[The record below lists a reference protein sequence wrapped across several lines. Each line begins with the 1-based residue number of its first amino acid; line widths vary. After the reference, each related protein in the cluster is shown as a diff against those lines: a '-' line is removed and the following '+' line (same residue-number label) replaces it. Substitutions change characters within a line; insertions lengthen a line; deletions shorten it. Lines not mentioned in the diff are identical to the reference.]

1 MFPAGVDRWGLNR
14 LPPHGC
20 RFLGLKQGEVEMMQT
35 IEQMRSMTANDL
47 AMLGMQDIAYVKPVV
62 VDGNASY
69 AIHAADGTQMAL
81 IGDRDIAFAVVRQN
95 ELEPVS
101 VH

>member
-1 MFPAGVDRWGLNR
+1 MSPAGVDRWGLNR
-14 LPPHGC
+14 LPRRRNRVP
-20 RFLGLKQGEVEMMQT
+20 GLKQGEGEMET

-47 AMLGMQDIAYVKPVV
+47 AMFGMQDIAYVKPVV
-62 VDGNASY
+62 VDGNAGF

-81 IGDRDIAFAVVRQN
+81 ITDRDIAFAVVRQN

>member
-1 MFPAGVDRWGLNR
+1 
-14 LPPHGC
+14 
-20 RFLGLKQGEVEMMQT
+20 MQT
-35 IEQMRSMTANDL
+35 IEEMRHMTVTDL
-47 AMLGMQDIAYVKPVV
+47 ATLGMQHLAYVKPVT
-62 VDGNASY
+62 VDGTEGF

-81 IGDRDIAFAVVRQN
+81 INDRDIAFAVVRQN

>member
-1 MFPAGVDRWGLNR
+1 
-14 LPPHGC
+14 
-20 RFLGLKQGEVEMMQT
+20 MQT
-35 IEQMRSMTANDL
+35 MEQMRQMTANDL
-47 AMLGMQDIAYVKPVV
+47 AMLGMQDVAYVKPVV

>member
-1 MFPAGVDRWGLNR
+1 
-14 LPPHGC
+14 
-20 RFLGLKQGEVEMMQT
+20 MQT
-35 IEQMRSMTANDL
+35 IEQMRQMTANDL
-47 AMLGMQDIAYVKPVV
+47 AMLGMQDIAYVKRVV
-62 VDGNASY
+62 VDGNAGF

-81 IGDRDIAFAVVRQN
+81 IADRDIAFAVVRQN

>member
-1 MFPAGVDRWGLNR
+1 
-14 LPPHGC
+14 
-20 RFLGLKQGEVEMMQT
+20 MQT
-35 IEQMRSMTANDL
+35 IEEMRQMTPNDL

-62 VDGNASY
+62 VDGNAGY

-81 IGDRDIAFAVVRQN
+81 IADRAIAFAVVRQN

>member
-1 MFPAGVDRWGLNR
+1 
-14 LPPHGC
+14 
-20 RFLGLKQGEVEMMQT
+20 MQT
-35 IEQMRSMTANDL
+35 TEQMRQMTTTDL
-47 AMLGMQDIAYVKPVV
+47 AMFGMQDIAYVKPVV
-62 VDGNASY
+62 VDGNAGY

>member
-1 MFPAGVDRWGLNR
+1 
-14 LPPHGC
+14 
-20 RFLGLKQGEVEMMQT
+20 MQT
-35 IEQMRSMTANDL
+35 MEEMRAMTAHDL
-47 AMLGMQDIAYVKPVV
+47 AMLGMQDIAYVKSVV
-62 VDGNASY
+62 VDGTAGY

>member
-1 MFPAGVDRWGLNR
+1 
-14 LPPHGC
+14 
-20 RFLGLKQGEVEMMQT
+20 MQT
-35 IEQMRSMTANDL
+35 IEQMRQMTTNDL
-47 AMLGMQDIAYVKPVV
+47 AMLGMQDIAYVKPVL
-62 VDGNASY
+62 VDGTEGFAV
-69 AIHAADGTQMAL
+69 HAADGTQMAL

>member
-1 MFPAGVDRWGLNR
+1 
-14 LPPHGC
+14 
-20 RFLGLKQGEVEMMQT
+20 
-35 IEQMRSMTANDL
+35 
-47 AMLGMQDIAYVKPVV
+47 MLGMQDIAYVKRVV
-62 VDGNASY
+62 VDGNAGY

-81 IGDRDIAFAVVRQN
+81 IPDRAVAFAVVRQN

>member
-1 MFPAGVDRWGLNR
+1 
-14 LPPHGC
+14 
-20 RFLGLKQGEVEMMQT
+20 MQT
-35 IEQMRSMTANDL
+35 IEQMRQMTANDL
-47 AMLGMQDIAYVKPVV
+47 ATLGMQDVAYVKQVM
-62 VDGNASY
+62 VDGNAGY

>member
-1 MFPAGVDRWGLNR
+1 
-14 LPPHGC
+14 
-20 RFLGLKQGEVEMMQT
+20 MQT
-35 IEQMRSMTANDL
+35 SEEMRQMTANDL
-47 AMLGMQDIAYVKPVV
+47 AMLGVQDIAYVKAVV
-62 VDGNASY
+62 VDGAAGY

-81 IGDRDIAFAVVRQN
+81 TADRDIAFAVVRQN

>member
-1 MFPAGVDRWGLNR
+1 
-14 LPPHGC
+14 
-20 RFLGLKQGEVEMMQT
+20 MQT
-35 IEQMRSMTANDL
+35 MEQMRQMTATDL
-47 AMLGMQDIAYVKPVV
+47 AMFGMQDIAYVKPVV
-62 VDGNASY
+62 VDGSASY
-69 AIHAADGTQMAL
+69 AIHAADGTQMAV

>member
-1 MFPAGVDRWGLNR
+1 
-14 LPPHGC
+14 
-20 RFLGLKQGEVEMMQT
+20 MQT
-35 IEQMRSMTANDL
+35 SETLRQMTSNDL
-47 AMLGMQDIAYVKPVV
+47 AMLGMQDIAYVKAVV
-62 VDGNASY
+62 VDGTAGY

-81 IGDRDIAFAVVRQN
+81 TADRDIAFAVVRQN

>member
-1 MFPAGVDRWGLNR
+1 MV
-14 LPPHGC
+14 
-20 RFLGLKQGEVEMMQT
+20 QT
-35 IEQMRSMTANDL
+35 IEQMRSMTTSDL

-62 VDGNASY
+62 VDGNAGF

-81 IGDRDIAFAVVRQN
+81 INDRDIAYAVVRQN

>member
-1 MFPAGVDRWGLNR
+1 MI
-14 LPPHGC
+14 
-20 RFLGLKQGEVEMMQT
+20 QT
-35 IEQMRSMTANDL
+35 SEELRHMTANDL

-62 VDGNASY
+62 VDGNAGY

-81 IGDRDIAFAVVRQN
+81 TGDRDIAFAVVRQN

>member
-1 MFPAGVDRWGLNR
+1 
-14 LPPHGC
+14 
-20 RFLGLKQGEVEMMQT
+20 MQT
-35 IEQMRSMTANDL
+35 TEQMRHMTANDL
-47 AMLGMQDIAYVKPVV
+47 AMFGMQDVAYVKPVLV
-62 VDGNASY
+62 EGAASY

-81 IGDRDIAFAVVRQN
+81 IPNRDLAFAVVRQN

>member
-1 MFPAGVDRWGLNR
+1 
-14 LPPHGC
+14 
-20 RFLGLKQGEVEMMQT
+20 MQT
-35 IEQMRSMTANDL
+35 TEEMRHMTVSDL
-47 AMLGMQDIAYVKPVV
+47 AMLGVQDIAYVKRVL
-62 VDGNASY
+62 VDGAPGY

-81 IGDRDIAFAVVRQN
+81 IPDRDVAFAVVRQN

>member
-1 MFPAGVDRWGLNR
+1 
-14 LPPHGC
+14 
-20 RFLGLKQGEVEMMQT
+20 MQT
-35 IEQMRSMTANDL
+35 LEQMRQMAANDL

-62 VDGNASY
+62 VDGNAGY

>member
-1 MFPAGVDRWGLNR
+1 
-14 LPPHGC
+14 
-20 RFLGLKQGEVEMMQT
+20 MQIT
-35 IEQMRSMTANDL
+35 EDMRQMTANDL
-47 AMLGMQDIAYVKPVV
+47 AMLGMQDIAYVKPVM
-62 VDGNASY
+62 VDGNAGY

-81 IGDRDIAFAVVRQN
+81 TSDRAIAFAVVRQN

>member
-1 MFPAGVDRWGLNR
+1 
-14 LPPHGC
+14 
-20 RFLGLKQGEVEMMQT
+20 MQT
-35 IEQMRSMTANDL
+35 IEQMRQMTANDL
-47 AMLGMQDIAYVKPVV
+47 ATLGMQDVAYVKRVM
-62 VDGNASY
+62 VDGNAGY

-81 IGDRDIAFAVVRQN
+81 IADRDIAFAVVRQN

>member
-1 MFPAGVDRWGLNR
+1 
-14 LPPHGC
+14 
-20 RFLGLKQGEVEMMQT
+20 MQT
-35 IEQMRSMTANDL
+35 TEEMRQMTANDL
-47 AMLGMQDIAYVKPVV
+47 AMLGMQDIAYVKRVT
-62 VDGNASY
+62 VDGNLRY

-81 IGDRDIAFAVVRQN
+81 IPDRDIAFAVVRQN